1 MSKFASRIQ
10 TLPQRMLRKL
20 RRRRSRSGI
29 AVVEFAICLPILM
42 AMVMGVIEASNAVF
56 LQQALT
62 SASYEA
68 ANVASAIGGT
78 SAEATTRA
86 NAVLTAL
93 GIKNSTVS
101 ISPTVTTATPIGTTI
116 VVTVSAPFASNSLV
130 FGYIG
135 SPTLSAKI
143 TIPHL

>member
-1 MSKFASRIQ
+1 MSKLSTRIASSPFRA
-10 TLPQRMLRKL
+10 LRKL
-20 RRRRSRSGI
+20 RRRRSRAGI
-29 AVVEFAICLPILM
+29 AVVEFAVCLPILM

-62 SASYEA
+62 SAAYEA

-93 GIKNSTVS
+93 GVKNSSVS

>member
-1 MSKFASRIQ
+1 MGKLLIRIQ
-10 TLPQRMLRKL
+10 SSPFRMLRKL
-20 RRRRSRSGI
+20 RRRRSRAGI
-29 AVVEFAICLPILM
+29 AVVEFAVCLPILM

-56 LQQALT
+56 VQQALT

-93 GIKNSTVS
+93 GIKNSTVT
-101 ISPTVTTATPIGTTI
+101 ITPTVTTATPIGTTI

>member
-1 MSKFASRIQ
+1 MNTLASRLQ
-10 TLPQRMLRKL
+10 TSPFRLLRKL
-20 RRRRSRSGI
+20 RRRRSRAGI
-29 AVVEFAICLPILM
+29 AVVEFAVCLPILM

-78 SAEATTRA
+78 STEATTRA

-93 GIKNSTVS
+93 GVKNSTVT

>member
-1 MSKFASRIQ
+1 MNKSAYRISS
-10 TLPQRMLRKL
+10 TPFRLLRKL
-20 RRRRSRSGI
+20 RRRRSRAGI
-29 AVVEFAICLPILM
+29 AVVEFAVCNPILM
-42 AMVMGVIEASNAVF
+42 AMVMGVIESSNAVF

-62 SASYEA
+62 SAAYEA

-78 SAEATTRA
+78 SAEATIRA
-86 NAVLTAL
+86 NAVLAAL
-93 GIKNSTVS
+93 QIKSGTVS
-101 ISPTVTTATPIGTTI
+101 ISPAVTTATPIGTTI

>member
-1 MSKFASRIQ
+1 MSKTVSRMPSSPFA
-10 TLPQRMLRKL
+10 LLRKL
-20 RRRRSRSGI
+20 RRRGSRRGI
-29 AVVEFAICLPILM
+29 AVVEFAVCLPILM

-56 LQQALT
+56 LQQGLT
-62 SASYEA
+62 SAAYEA

-78 SAEATTRA
+78 STDATTRA
-86 NAVLTAL
+86 NAVLAAL

>member
-1 MSKFASRIQ
+1 MSNFALGIQ
-10 TLPQRMLRKL
+10 SLRVRMLRKL

-93 GIKNSTVS
+93 GIKNSTVT

-116 VVTVSAPFASNSLV
+116 VVTVSAPFAANSLV

-135 SPTLSAKI
+135 SPNLSAKI

>member
-1 MSKFASRIQ
+1 MSKLSTRIASSPFRA
-10 TLPQRMLRKL
+10 LRKL
-20 RRRRSRSGI
+20 RRRRSRAGI
-29 AVVEFAICLPILM
+29 AVVEFAVCLPILM

-56 LQQALT
+56 LQQSLT
-62 SASYEA
+62 SAAYEA

-78 SAEATTRA
+78 STDATTRA

-93 GIKNSTVS
+93 GVKNGSVS

-135 SPTLSAKI
+135 SPTFSAKI